1 MTGCSLAMQQ
11 GQRTL
16 CGSATLV
23 DRSKGWTRTKG
34 IALAAQ
40 ATSKP
45 YRTAPRIALGASV
58 VGYPSEGI
66 GTVKKRA

>member
-1 MTGCSLAMQQ
+1 MTGCSLATQP

-16 CGSATLV
+16 YGVVTTV
-23 DRSKGWTRTKG
+23 DRSKGWTHTKG

>member
-16 CGSATLV
+16 CGSVTTV
-23 DRSKGWTRTKG
+23 DRSKGWTRMKG

-40 ATSKP
+40 VTSKP
-45 YRTAPRIALGASV
+45 HRTAPRIALGASG